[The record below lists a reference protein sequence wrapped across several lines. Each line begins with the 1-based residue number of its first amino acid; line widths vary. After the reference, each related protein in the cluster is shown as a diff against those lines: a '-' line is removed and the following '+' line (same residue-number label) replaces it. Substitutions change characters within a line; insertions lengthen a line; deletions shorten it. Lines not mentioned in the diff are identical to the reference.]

1 MYSYRH
7 TSAKGFTLIEVLVS
21 LFVFVIIMTAV
32 TNTFTS
38 GFSSYKN
45 TKIAQKNVEDAQF
58 ALNLMAKELRTSTV
72 VSSGS
77 TVPQPVI
84 TFYDYSQSLCVRYR
98 IDASHNLQRGKISV
112 AASDISS
119 DCTTAIPDSSFGM
132 QNMNAGNI
140 NYGRFRITP
149 SVTGA
154 TPRFGKVTVTLDIN
168 QNGTTQHAYIQT
180 TVSLRDYGF
189 VGL

>member
-1 MYSYRH
+1 MQPFSN
-7 TSAKGFTLIEVLVS
+7 TSDRGFTLIEVLVS
-21 LFVFVIIMTAV
+21 VFVFLIVMTAV
-32 TNTFTS
+32 TNTFTN

-45 TKIAQKNVEDAQF
+45 TKIAQKNLEDAQF

-72 VSSGS
+72 VSPGS
-77 TVPQPVI
+77 TLPQPVI
-84 TFYDYSQSLCVRYR
+84 TFYDYSQLLCVRYR
-98 IDASHNLQRGKISV
+98 IDAFRNLQRGSISV
-112 AASDISS
+112 AASDIAS
-119 DCTTAIPDSSFGM
+119 DCTTAIADSSFGM
-132 QNMNAGNI
+132 KNMNAGNI
-140 NYGRFRITP
+140 NYGRFLITP

>member
-1 MYSYRH
+1 MKAFSQKFH
-7 TSAKGFTLIEVLVS
+7 QGFTLIEVIVS
-21 LFVFVIIMTAV
+21 VFVFLIIMTAV

-77 TVPQPVI
+77 AIPQPVI
-84 TFYDYSQSLCVRYR
+84 TFYDYSQSLCLRYR
-98 IDASHNLQRGKISV
+98 IDTSNNLQRGSISV
-112 AASDISS
+112 LASDIAS
-119 DCTTAIPDSSFGM
+119 DCTTGVPDASFGM
-132 QNMNAGNI
+132 QNMITENI
-140 NYGRFRITP
+140 NYGRFLITP
-149 SVTGA
+149 SVAGA
-154 TPRFGKVTVTLDIN
+154 TPRAGRVTVMLDIN
-168 QNGTTQHAYIQT
+168 KSGTSQHAYIQT

-189 VGL
+189 VGP